1 MGVVSSPYWITTLG
15 HTPLLRYT
23 LVTPLVKEYFP
34 EGVGVS
40 PSTLRHIYRKME
52 EIQRQQ
58 CHSILAFALK
68 SSNKSEESKS
78 NVPTTNLSA
87 IESAASHLSS
97 PVSDQKGATKDMK
110 TCSEAVSSHM
120 ASQLPHLWAQKVAL
134 DQERDLHLFIQM
146 LNKSLT
152 SVASGQEIEETLRM
166 IKSLKNHLMSI
177 RERCVYACRKIETH
191 ETTDVSSAVMS
202 SILCTLSDIAQVL
215 LDMGES
221 LSNPLYPRLR
231 LLEQIQKSLILNAF
245 LKKVSNASPNS
256 PTICS
261 NSSVQ
266 PQQGSSVMDKE
277 CEETS
282 SAVAVQNSCAS
293 TSSVSL
299 GPTDME
305 TSCAQP
311 NLNHFRSSDNHCY
324 YPQPLPVQPGS
335 TTSSQPLPVQPGST
349 TSSQPLP
356 VQPGSTSSFQPLPV
370 HPGTSSQPLPVQPGS
385 TTSSPPLP
393 VQPGSTTSSQPLPV
407 QPGSTTSSPPLPVQP
422 GSTTSSPP
430 LPVQPGSTT
439 SSPPLPV
446 QPGST
451 TSSLPLPVQLE
462 SAACSQPLPVQ
473 PGSTANHHTFSG
485 QEVHSDRPKPFLPLS
500 PDSQMSH
507 QNIVCHS
514 LKTDPNTML
523 PSRPREPSS
532 EGPPSAKKMKLDF
545 LLSFNF
551 DHYEVAQPKQ
561 LYIMPSAARSTM
573 PCASVSMT
581 TNSQLHTAS
590 TVTQSQPPMSPVNQ
604 TTNHVAMTTN
614 HVAMTT
620 NFTQST
626 SSFGVTSTPSLS
638 TSKTSSQTSSALGL
652 SSDPHLLTSSQ
663 LATTTTTAT
672 TGMVSNTSQPHR
684 IQPCAGGSGVP
695 KSASLG
701 GVNGTGSSETAVEN
715 GRQSLCDRKPKE
727 LPVEVTFRRNEGR

>member
-245 LKKVSNASPNS
+245 LKKVSNSSPNS

-293 TSSVSL
+293 TSLVSL

-311 NLNHFRSSDNHCY
+311 NLNHLRSSDNHCY
-324 YPQPLPVQPGS
+324 YPQPLPVQPGSTSSFQPLPVQPGS

-356 VQPGSTSSFQPLPV
+356 VQPGST
-370 HPGTSSQPLPVQPGS
+370 TSSQ
-385 TTSSPPLP
+385 PLP

-407 QPGSTTSSPPLPVQP
+407 QPGSTTSSQPLPVQP
-422 GSTTSSPP
+422 GSTTSLPP
-430 LPVQPGSTT
+430 HTVQLGST
-439 SSPPLPV
+439 
-446 QPGST
+446 
-451 TSSLPLPVQLE
+451 
-462 SAACSQPLPVQ
+462 ACSQPLPVQ
-473 PGSTANHHTFSG
+473 PWSTTNHLTFSG
-485 QEVHSDRPKPFLPLS
+485 QEVHSDQPKPFLPLS

-514 LKTDPNTML
+514 LKTDQNIML

-561 LYIMPSAARSTM
+561 LYIIPSAPRSTM

-581 TNSQLHTAS
+581 TNSQLDTAS

-672 TGMVSNTSQPHR
+672 TGMVSNTSQPHPV
-684 IQPCAGGSGVP
+684 QPCAGGSGVP
-695 KSASLG
+695 RSASLG
-701 GVNGTGSSETAVEN
+701 GMNSTGSSETAVEN